1 MDKHILE
8 SEGKQISLEKTPLL
22 SSKCQRMLSILLNK
36 KNASYIFCNTCCKEK
51 LTYDL
56 VSIYHSPIMGLW

>member
-36 KNASYIFCNTCCKEK
+36 KMF
-51 LTYDL
+51 LTYF
-56 VSIYHSPIMGLW
+56 VMHAVRKI

>member
-36 KNASYIFCNTCCKEK
+36 RKMF
-51 LTYDL
+51 LTYFVIHV
-56 VSIYHSPIMGLW
+56 VSKI